1 LIKTGAGQLTFSGT
15 GNYTGATTVSAGT
28 LLLSG
33 TLISGGSVTVANAAT
48 LNLAYG
54 TLTSG
59 TTVVNAGGELIDCG
73 TINGSLVNNGTV
85 LSNCGGTV
93 TVSGSVTNSGTM
105 MITDATT
112 MQVGGTFTNNG
123 LLDIMTGGPVLPAKF
138 VNNGTVLNS
147 TLVKVKSIAETSS
160 TLTISIQT
168 YPGHT
173 YQLQGESALNGSWA
187 NVTNNVTSQTNG
199 NGVMTFT
206 LTNLVGNSQFY
217 RIEAGP

>member
-1 LIKTGAGQLTFSGT
+1 
-15 GNYTGATTVSAGT
+15 
-28 LLLSG
+28 
-33 TLISGGSVTVANAAT
+33 
-48 LNLAYG
+48 
-54 TLTSG
+54 LTSG
-59 TTVVNAGGELIDCG
+59 TATVNAGSELIDCG
-73 TINGSLVNNGTV
+73 TINGSLVNKGTV
-85 LSNCGGTV
+85 ISNCGGAV

-105 MITDATT
+105 MITNDTT

-147 TLVKVKSIAETSS
+147 SLVKVNSVAETSS

-173 YQLQGESALNGSWA
+173 YQLQSEASLANPAWT

-199 NGVMTFT
+199 NGVMTFS
-206 LTNLVGNSQFY
+206 LTNVPGTSQFY
-217 RIEAGP
+217 RIQVGP